1 MKKLILILTI
11 LLLFF
16 YNNNAGERVV
26 GAKISLL
33 QSENKEVWAMIH
45 TGEKGEFAFY
55 YIPPGSY
62 VLAINIPF
70 TSFISDQKEK
80 EKMDKLVDGGCDKE
94 KGRMVFK
101 LNDNGFIFDINCE
114 DQSNNK
120 FTPHFTI
127 TKQENNYLIT
137 IAIAEISKPF
147 DLKGLFQSLTAQYYE
162 KCLESGK
169 FKLLDEMSND

>member
-1 MKKLILILTI
+1 MKKLILILAI

-16 YNNNAGERVV
+16 YNNYAGERVV
-26 GAKISLL
+26 GAKILLL
-33 QSENKEVWAMIH
+33 QSENKEIWAMTH

-62 VLAINIPF
+62 ILAINFPF
-70 TSFISDQKEK
+70 TSFTSDQKEK
-80 EKMDKLVDGGCDKE
+80 EKMDKLVDGGCEKE

-114 DQSNNK
+114 DQSHNK

-127 TKQENNYLIT
+127 TKQENDYLIT
-137 IAIAEISKPF
+137 IAIAEIKEPF

-162 KCLESGK
+162 KCLQGGK
-169 FKLLDEMSND
+169 FKLLDEMSTD